1 MEINGSTT
9 KAKNPEAP
17 DSVEEQTAE
26 IIACLDAGATI
37 IQTGAPKGVVVNAFG
52 TNFLNYPDAIE
63 TYGGAEALENVA
75 KHIPLGRL
83 GEPEEAAH
91 LAMALLDG
99 RNMFTTGSFFP
110 IAGGYN
116 NDSDSLKFP

>member
-52 TNFLNYPDAIE
+52 TNFLNYPDAIK

-75 KHIPLGRL
+75 KHTPGALPQPSPLRWSRL
-83 GEPEEAAH
+83 GNSSVRSVCTQHAWASVD
-91 LAMALLDG
+91 M
-99 RNMFTTGSFFP
+99 M
-110 IAGGYN
+110 I
-116 NDSDSLKFP
+116 